1 MVGFII
7 GDGGF
12 RDSIGFRN
20 GSFVDLE
27 ASDPDF
33 AVGNCEAH
41 NVVDKRFG
49 FAGALWN
56 AEDMCEEFLNE
67 G

>member
-1 MVGFII
+1 MVGLVI
-7 GDGGF
+7 GDGRFSDGIRF
-12 RDSIGFRN
+12 RDG
-20 GSFVDLE
+20 GFVDLE

-33 AVGNCEAH
+33 AVGNCEAQY
-41 NVVDKRFG
+41 VVDKRFA
-49 FAGALWN
+49 FACALRN